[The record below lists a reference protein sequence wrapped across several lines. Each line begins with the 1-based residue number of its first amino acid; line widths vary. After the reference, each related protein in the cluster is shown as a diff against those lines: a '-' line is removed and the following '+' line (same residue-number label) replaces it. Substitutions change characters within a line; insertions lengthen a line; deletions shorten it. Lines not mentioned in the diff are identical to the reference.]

1 MTVVDVPDPGPA
13 GPGQIVV
20 RPETIGICGSD
31 FHYFHAD
38 LGSVRDEEL
47 YPRIQGHEFSAI
59 VEEVGPD
66 CPPGLVTGQR
76 VAVWPVIA
84 CGHCQAC
91 QLGRGNACERI
102 RLIGIHLDGAL
113 QERLA
118 IPAAQAFPVA
128 GTDARLAAFVEPM
141 SIAVRTVVRGRVAT
155 GERVLVLG
163 AGPIGQAVA
172 IAALDRGA
180 AVLLVDRIATR
191 LDRAGASGADLALA
205 GPGSDLA
212 ALARAWC
219 GGELPEVVVEA
230 TGAPEPMRA
239 ALAAVG
245 QTGRVLVV
253 GLSTGDVPLPVGTLP
268 FRELDVLGVSTCAAD
283 DFAEAV
289 ALVAR
294 RSAAVEAL
302 ISHEFALEEAPEA
315 IAFAIAHPAEA
326 MKVLV
331 HAG

>member
-1 MTVVDVPDPGPA
+1 MNVVDVPEPGPA
-13 GPGQIVV
+13 GPGQVVV

-31 FHYFHAD
+31 FHYFHAN
-38 LGSVRDEEL
+38 LGSVSEDEL

-59 VEEVGPD
+59 IEEIGPE
-66 CPPGLVTGQR
+66 CPPGLATGQR

-84 CGHCQAC
+84 CGTCQAC
-91 QLGRGNACERI
+91 QLGRGNACEHI
-102 RLIGIHLDGAL
+102 QLIGIHLDGAL
-113 QERLA
+113 QERVS

-128 GTDARLAAFVEPM
+128 DTDARLAAFIEPM

-180 AVLLVDRIATR
+180 AVLLVDRIAER

-205 GPGSDLA
+205 APGADLA
-212 ALARAWC
+212 GLARAWC

-239 ALAAVG
+239 ALSAVG

-253 GLSTGDVPLPVGTLP
+253 GLSTGDVALPIGTLP

-294 RSAAVEAL
+294 RSSAVEAL

>member
-1 MTVVDVPDPGPA
+1 MEVVDVPEPGPA
-13 GPGQIVV
+13 GAGQVVV
-20 RPETIGICGSD
+20 RPETIGLCGSD

-38 LGSVRDEEL
+38 LGSVPDDER
-47 YPRIQGHEFSAI
+47 YPRVQGHEFSAI
-59 VEEVGPD
+59 VEEVGPE
-66 CPPGLVTGQR
+66 CPPGLAAGQR

-84 CGHCQAC
+84 CGACQAC
-91 QLGRGNACERI
+91 RLGRGNACEHI

-113 QERLA
+113 QEHLA
-118 IPAAQAFPVA
+118 IPAAQAFPVT
-128 GTDARLAAFVEPM
+128 GTDARLTAFIEPM
-141 SIAVRTVVRGRVAT
+141 SIAVRTLVRGHVTT
-155 GERVLVLG
+155 GERVIVLG

-180 AVLLVDRIATR
+180 AVLLVDRIAAR

-205 GPGSDLA
+205 GPGADLTN
-212 ALARAWC
+212 LARAWC

-253 GLSTGDVPLPVGTLP
+253 GLSTGDVALPIAALP
-268 FRELDVLGVSTCAAD
+268 FRELDVLGVSTCAAE

-289 ALVAR
+289 ELVAR
-294 RSAAVEAL
+294 RSDAVEAL
-302 ISHEFALEEAPEA
+302 ISHEFTLEEAPAA
-315 IAFAIAHPAEA
+315 IAFAIAHPGEA

>member
-1 MTVVDVPDPGPA
+1 MEVVDVPEPGPA
-13 GPGQIVV
+13 PSGFVVV

-31 FHYFHAD
+31 FHYFHGD
-38 LGSVRDEEL
+38 LGSVGDDQL

-59 VEEVGPD
+59 VEDVGPG
-66 CPPGLVTGQR
+66 CPPGLAAGQR

-84 CGHCQAC
+84 CGSCHAC
-91 QLGRGNACERI
+91 LLGLGNACENI
-102 RLIGIHLDGAL
+102 DLIGIHRDGAL
-113 QERLA
+113 QQRLS

-128 GTDARLAAFVEPM
+128 GTDARLSAFIEPM
-141 SIAVRTVVRGRVAT
+141 SIAVRTVVRGRVAA

-180 AVLLVDRIATR
+180 SVLMVDRIAAR
-191 LDRAGASGADLALA
+191 LERGSGSGAALAVLDPGADLV
-205 GPGSDLA
+205 
-212 ALARAWC
+212 ALARDWA
-219 GGELPEVVVEA
+219 GGALPEVVVEA
-230 TGAPEPMRA
+230 TGAPEAMRA
-239 ALAAVG
+239 SLDAVA

-253 GLSTGDVPLPVGTLP
+253 GLSTGEVPLPIGTLP
-268 FRELDVLGVSTCAAD
+268 FRELDVLGVSTCSRD

-289 ALVAR
+289 ELVAR
-294 RSAAVEAL
+294 RRAAVEPL
-302 ISHEFALEEAPEA
+302 ISHEYALEDAPAA
-315 IAFAIAHPAEA
+315 IAFAIANPSEA